1 MTTTALPI
9 CYGCKN
15 LLKDEEGLF
24 FNCKAFSDD
33 VGGIPMEILE
43 GKNKHTKPLKD
54 QDNDIVF
61 EKE

>member
-1 MTTTALPI
+1 MTSPALPI

-15 LLKDEEGLF
+15 LLKDDEGLF
-24 FNCKAFSDD
+24 FNCKAFPDS

-43 GKNKHTKPLKD
+43 GENDHSKPLKD
-54 QDNDIVF
+54 QTNDIVF